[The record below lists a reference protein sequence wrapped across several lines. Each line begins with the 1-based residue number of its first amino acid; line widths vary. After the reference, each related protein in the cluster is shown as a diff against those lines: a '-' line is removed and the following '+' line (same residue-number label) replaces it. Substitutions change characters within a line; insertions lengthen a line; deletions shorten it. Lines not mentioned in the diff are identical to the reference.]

1 MELTY
6 STIPLPSTQKKDK
19 VEWFKNVCQFMYPLE
34 FQLNTSTMIGTFLI
48 Q

>member
-6 STIPLPSTQKKDK
+6 STIFLFSTHKKDK
-19 VEWFKNVCQFMYPLE
+19 VEWFKNVCQYMYPLE
-34 FQLNTSTMIGTFLI
+34 FQLNTMIGTFLI